1 MVKNLGECDSKF
13 SLKGGSGFEF
23 VDLRRLRQKLM
34 EAAKEKGA
42 SLHEPDLIELIQE
55 SIEVYQDGLS

>member
-1 MVKNLGECDSKF
+1 MVKKLGECDSKF

-23 VDLRRLRQKLM
+23 MDLKRLRQKLM
-34 EAAKEKGA
+34 GTAKENGA

-55 SIEVYQDGLS
+55 SIKVYQDGLS